1 MTIPDYTG
9 QAAIIRVLKN
19 RNETTMP
26 KLNANLSMMFNELA
40 FLERFGGAAK
50 AGFKGVEFLF
60 PYDFPAAQIREQLDR
75 HRLQMVLFNMPPG
88 DWNAGDRGL
97 ACDPGK
103 VAQFQEAVGKALE
116 YGRALGARQIHCMAG
131 LKPRGVSEEKMRET
145 YIANLQFAG
154 REFAKHGIT
163 LLIEAINTRD
173 IPGFY
178 LNYSSQAFDIMHYA
192 GVPNLKF
199 QYDIYHMQ
207 IMEGDLAPTIEKNLE
222 RIGHMQLADTPGRH
236 EPGTGEINYE
246 FLLPFI
252 DRIGYAGW
260 IGCEYRPAGKTEDG
274 LNWAR
279 PYL

>member
-1 MTIPDYTG
+1 
-9 QAAIIRVLKN
+9 
-19 RNETTMP
+19 MP
-26 KLNANLSMMFNELA
+26 RLNANLSMMFTEVG
-40 FLERFGGAAK
+40 FLDRFGAAAR

-60 PYDFPAAQIREQLDR
+60 PYEFPAAQIREQLDR

-103 VAQFQEAVGKALE
+103 VAQFQDGVAQALE
-116 YGRALGARQIHCMAG
+116 YARALGCRRLHCMAG

-154 REFAKHGIT
+154 RELAKHDIT

-178 LNYSSQAFDIMHYA
+178 LNYSRQAFDIMHYA

-207 IMEGDLAPTIEKNLE
+207 IMEGDLAPTIEKHLDK
-222 RIGHMQLADTPGRH
+222 IGHMQLADTPGRH
-236 EPGTGEINYE
+236 EPGTGEINYG

-252 DRIGYAGW
+252 DRVGYQGW
-260 IGCEYRPAGKTEDG
+260 IGCEYRPAGRTEEG
-274 LNWAR
+274 LAWTR